1 MVSHPDELQRMAH
14 LPYRASAAPS
24 VANTTVRSSTA
35 RASRQHYRSY
45 AKSHAG
51 FLSSGSS
58 SAGHH
63 HHHTP
68 LNEFP
73 TFERSGDV
81 EIVLVSGRREA
92 RYVLHRLYLVQS
104 SAWFEDVLGRGETD
118 GLSTVSSVSS
128 STAGRRVR
136 FELDKAVGEEMPMLI
151 LKVYC
156 SSKVIVRLLT

>member
-1 MVSHPDELQRMAH
+1 MVSHPEEQRLAQ
-14 LPYRASAAPS
+14 LPYRPSAPS
-24 VANTTVRSSTA
+24 VANTLRSSTV

-63 HHHTP
+63 HHAP

-92 RYVLHRLYLVQS
+92 RYVLHRLYLAQS
-104 SAWFEDVLGRGETD
+104 SAWFEDVLGRGDAD
-118 GLSTVSSVSS
+118 GLSTVSSSISS
-128 STAGRRVR
+128 SSAGRRMR
-136 FELDKAVGEEMPMLI
+136 FELDKAVGDEMPMLV
-151 LKVYC
+151 LKASAKPSFVA
-156 SSKVIVRLLT
+156 V